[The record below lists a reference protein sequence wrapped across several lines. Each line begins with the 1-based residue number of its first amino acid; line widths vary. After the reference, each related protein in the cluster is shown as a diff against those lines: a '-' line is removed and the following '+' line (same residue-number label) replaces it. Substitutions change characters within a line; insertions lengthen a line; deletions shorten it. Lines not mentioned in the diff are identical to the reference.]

1 MQHKISDT
9 WKNAY
14 DTDYPAM
21 ADDGVDTTTTTNTT
35 TPSSP
40 PIHGP
45 NGVTNG
51 PNSIVNGLLRKAGSF
66 SDVVCSGG
74 GSLEQKIQE
83 LRAEKEAGEVKKC
96 PSSMPNDQDSPLDF
110 SVKRRSSFSGSLSDD
125 SQASSSSPGH
135 VTDYNAVSPPPAVEL
150 GGSANHNGDLT
161 RRATPSPGS
170 KLDEQKVM
178 GLGGMN
184 MPPASPMPP
193 LINGMGF
200 FPGLPSN
207 LLANGSAINAFSQ
220 MAAAAAFMDPRGKKN
235 NRPFKAYPKEAL
247 QMPLGFFG
255 LPGLTAAALQQ
266 GTDSGGGRGGMNSE
280 EIMNMYNQQLQ
291 LLREKQL
298 SASGHVTGAGKTSSP
313 PSSQVQPHPSA
324 NTNHNSH
331 NNNNSNNSGSS
342 PHHSHQ
348 AQHHHQQHQHH
359 LHQQQHHHQTQGSQL
374 HPHHPHHHHHHHHQ
388 GNRRLSSSPTHIPS
402 QHQQGGTGGLSPPSP
417 LPRDTS
423 DLMTA
428 ASNNSHHHHPHPHL
442 SSNNNN
448 SSHSSS
454 SPPFPTP
461 TTPLPPPSSSTSPSA
476 SMNTTLV
483 SSTSSS
489 SFAYNNSRKRPRSLP
504 DDQKDA
510 AYWERRRK
518 NNDAAKRSR
527 DARRAKEDEIAI
539 RAALLEQENIKL
551 RVEVAALKTETAR
564 LRCLLY
570 NS

>member
-1 MQHKISDT
+1 MGGT
-9 WKNAY
+9 A
-14 DTDYPAM
+14 
-21 ADDGVDTTTTTNTT
+21 G
-35 TPSSP
+35 
-40 PIHGP
+40 
-45 NGVTNG
+45 
-51 PNSIVNGLLRKAGSF
+51 IVNGLLRKAGSF

-313 PSSQVQPHPSA
+313 PSSQ
-324 NTNHNSH
+324 
-331 NNNNSNNSGSS
+331 
-342 PHHSHQ
+342 
-348 AQHHHQQHQHH
+348 
-359 LHQQQHHHQTQGSQL
+359 
-374 HPHHPHHHHHHHHQ
+374 
-388 GNRRLSSSPTHIPS
+388 
-402 QHQQGGTGGLSPPSP
+402 HQQGGTGGLSPPSP